1 MTGAEQAM
9 ADEDHIP
16 RDQRLAVDADLVRK
30 LVAEQFPH
38 WAGLPIRPV
47 AVNGWDNSTFHLGD
61 SMKVRLPMAAGYVSQ
76 TAKEVHWL
84 PLLAPQLPQPIPAPI
99 AIGRP
104 GHGYPFQWSVYGWL
118 AGETALRERI
128 GDLVGFADGLADF
141 LLALE
146 RIDPLDAPLAGRHNF
161 YRGGQLAVYDAE
173 TRASV
178 AALGERVD
186 GAAALALWNAAL
198 ATTWPRPPVWVHG
211 DIAWGNLLVRDGRL
225 AAVIDFGSA
234 AVGDP
239 ACDLVI
245 SWTLF
250 EGASRERFRV
260 RMAMDSG
267 TWARGRAWGLWKA
280 LLVMRGHA
288 EAGNAAGA
296 EEESRLIETI
306 LEDHRRFG

>member
-1 MTGAEQAM
+1 MT
-9 ADEDHIP
+9 DDSP
-16 RDQRLAVDADLVRK
+16 RNERLSVDVDLVRR

-38 WAGLPIRPV
+38 WADLPVRQV

-76 TAKEVHWL
+76 TAKETRWL
-84 PLLAPQLPQPIPAPI
+84 PLLAPQLPRPIPAPI
-99 AIGRP
+99 AMGQP

-118 AGETALRERI
+118 AGETAARERI
-128 GDLVGFADGLADF
+128 ADLGAFADDLADF

-161 YRGGQLAVYDAE
+161 HRGGRLAVYDAE
-173 TRASV
+173 TRACAV
-178 AALGERVD
+178 ALGERVD
-186 GAAALALWNAAL
+186 GPAALALWDAAL
-198 ATTWPRPPVWVHG
+198 ATAWPRPPAWVHG
-211 DIAWGNLLVRDGRL
+211 DIAWGNLLVEGGRL

-234 AVGDP
+234 AIGDP

-245 SWTLF
+245 AWTLF

-260 RMAMDSG
+260 RMEMDSG

-280 LLVMRGHA
+280 LLVMRGHV
-288 EAGNAAGA
+288 EAGNMAGA
-296 EEESRLIETI
+296 EQESRLIETI
-306 LEDHRRFG
+306 LDDQRLFG

>member
-1 MTGAEQAM
+1 MD
-9 ADEDHIP
+9 ADIP
-16 RDQRLAVDADLVRK
+16 RDERLAVDADLVRK
-30 LVAEQFPH
+30 LVAEQFPQ
-38 WAGLPIRPV
+38 WADLPIRQV

-61 SMKVRLPMAAGYVSQ
+61 GMKVRLPMAAGYVSQ

-99 AIGRP
+99 AIGQP

-118 AGETALRERI
+118 AGETASRERI
-128 GDLVGFADGLADF
+128 GDPVAFADDLADF

-161 YRGGQLAVYDAE
+161 HRGGQLAVYDAE
-173 TRASV
+173 TRDCV
-178 AALGERVD
+178 ATLGERVD
-186 GAAALALWNAAL
+186 GAAALALWDAAL
-198 ATTWPRPPVWVHG
+198 ATTWPHPPVWVHG
-211 DIAWGNLLVRDGRL
+211 DIAWGNLLVQDGRL

-234 AVGDP
+234 AIGDP

-250 EGASRERFRV
+250 EGASRERFRA
-260 RMAMDSG
+260 RMEMDSG

-280 LLVMRGHA
+280 MLVMRGHV

-306 LEDHRRFG
+306 LGDQRLFG